1 MFNLKN
7 NNMNTVNKLFT
18 EIFRPNQLQNVV
30 LLPRIYNEL
39 SKGLIQNILFFGGA
53 GGGKTTLTRILSK
66 GYDTL
71 TINCSEERG
80 IDIIRE
86 KIIGFSSSIS
96 LLGGKEQI
104 KVIVLEECDG
114 MTADAFDSLRAVIEK
129 YADSVRFIGNCN
141 NINKIPEPI
150 QSRFNCIPCY
160 PINNQEEEYLFNG
173 YVKYVAQILDHIKC
187 SYTDDVLR
195 EFIKINFPDMR
206 SILNSIQ
213 SLYIQGAKELS
224 RENLIKSFDCSDIF
238 NRIVTDSD
246 PIENYKLIISEY
258 SNKVDE
264 AMLSISKDFVE
275 FIRTTHPQ
283 YKNKIPMCIITIAEY
298 MSQLPNAIDKTVVLL
313 ATIYKLQLIIKQ

>member
-1 MFNLKN
+1 MSA
-7 NNMNTVNKLFT
+7 VNKLFT
-18 EIFRPNQLQNVV
+18 EIFRPTEIQNVV
-30 LLPRIYNEL
+30 LLPRIYNEI
-39 SKGLIQNILFFGGA
+39 SKGLIQNVLLYSKTPGT
-53 GGGKTTLTRILSK
+53 GKSTLTRILSK
-66 GYDTL
+66 GYDTM

-80 IDIIRE
+80 IDVIRE

-160 PINNQEEEYLFNG
+160 PINAEEEAFLFNG
-173 YVKYVAQILDHIKC
+173 YVKYVGQILTHIKC
-187 SYTDDVLR
+187 SYNEDVLK
-195 EFIKINFPDMR
+195 EFVKVNFPDMR

-213 SLYIQGAKELS
+213 SLYTKGATELT
-224 RENLIKSFDCSDIF
+224 RDNLIKTFDCSDLF
-238 NRIVTDSD
+238 NIITTNTD
-246 PIENYKLIISEY
+246 PIENYKLVVAEY

-264 AMLSISKDFVE
+264 AMLSISQNFIE
-275 FIRTTHPQ
+275 FIRTTHPN
-283 YKNKIPMCIITIAEY
+283 YINKIPMCIIAIAEY
-298 MSQLPNAIDKTVVLL
+298 MSQLPNAIDKVVVLL
-313 ATIYKLQLIIKQ
+313 ATIYKLQLILKQ

>member
-1 MFNLKN
+1 MSTTNR
-7 NNMNTVNKLFT
+7 LFT
-18 EIFRPNQLQNVV
+18 EIFRPDQLQNVV

-39 SKGLIQNILFFGGA
+39 SKGLTQNMLFFGPCGS
-53 GGGKTTLTRILSK
+53 GKTTLTRILSK

-80 IDIIRE
+80 IDTIRE

-96 LLGGKEQI
+96 LLAGKEQV

-114 MTADAFDSLRAVIEK
+114 MTNDAFDSLRAVIEK
-129 YADSVRFIGNCN
+129 YANSVRFIGNCN
-141 NINKIPEPI
+141 NINKIPAPI

-160 PINNQEEEYLFNG
+160 PINTQEEQLLFDG
-173 YVKYVAQILDHIKC
+173 YVKYVAHILDYIKC
-187 SYTDDVLR
+187 SYTSEILN

-224 RENLIKSFDCSDIF
+224 KDNLIKTFDCSDLF
-238 NRIVTDSD
+238 NIIVSSKD
-246 PIENYKLIISEY
+246 PIENYKLIIADY

-264 AMLSISKDFVE
+264 TMLSISQNFVD
-275 FIRTTHPQ
+275 FIRTVHPQ
-283 YKNKIPMCIITIAEY
+283 HASKIPMCIISIAEY
-298 MSQLPNAIDKTVVLL
+298 MSQLQNAIDKVIVLL
-313 ATIYKLQLIIKQ
+313 ACVYKLQIIIKQ

>member
-1 MFNLKN
+1 MS
-7 NNMNTVNKLFT
+7 TVNKLFT
-18 EIFRPNQLQNVV
+18 ELFRPNQLQNVV

-39 SKGLIQNILFFGGA
+39 SKGLTQNILLYGPA

-114 MTADAFDSLRAVIEK
+114 MTNDAFDSLRAVIEK
-129 YADSVRFIGNCN
+129 YASSVRFIGNCN

-160 PINNQEEEYLFNG
+160 PINGQEEKQLFDG
-173 YVKYVAQILDHIKC
+173 YVKYVGQILTHIKC
-187 SYTDDVLR
+187 SYSDDVLN
-195 EFIKINFPDMR
+195 EFVKINFPDMR

-224 RENLIKSFDCSDIF
+224 KENLIKTFDCSDLF
-238 NRIVTDSD
+238 NLIVTNSD
-246 PIENYKLIISEY
+246 PVENYKLIIADY
-258 SNKVDE
+258 ANKVDE
-264 AMLSISKDFVE
+264 AMLSISQNFVE
-275 FIRTTHPQ
+275 FIRTTHPE
-283 YKNKIPMCIITIAEY
+283 YSAKIPMCIISIAEY
-298 MSQLPNAIDKTVVLL
+298 MNQLPNAIDKVIVLL
-313 ATIYKLQLIIKQ
+313 ACVYKLQLIVRQ

>member
-1 MFNLKN
+1 MS
-7 NNMNTVNKLFT
+7 TVNKLFT

-39 SKGLIQNILFFGGA
+39 SKGLVQNVLLYGPA
-53 GGGKTTLTRILSK
+53 GGGKTTLTRILAK

-80 IDIIRE
+80 IDTIRE

-114 MTADAFDSLRAVIEK
+114 MTNDAFDSLRAVIEK
-129 YADSVRFIGNCN
+129 YANSVRFIGNCN

-160 PINNQEEEYLFNG
+160 PINNQEENLLFDG
-173 YVKYVAQILDHIKC
+173 YVKYVGQILDHIKC
-187 SYTDDVLR
+187 SYTDEVLN
-195 EFIKINFPDMR
+195 EFVKINFPDMR

-213 SLYIQGAKELS
+213 SLYIQGARELS
-224 RENLIKSFDCSDIF
+224 KENLIKTFDCSDLF
-238 NRIVTDSD
+238 NLIVTSND
-246 PIENYKLIISEY
+246 PIANYKLIIADY
-258 SNKVDE
+258 ANKVDE
-264 AMLSISKDFVE
+264 AMLSISQNFVE
-275 FIRTTHPQ
+275 FIRTTHPE
-283 YKNKIPMCIITIAEY
+283 YVNKVPMCIISIAEY
-298 MSQLPNAIDKTVVLL
+298 MSQLPNAIDKVVVLL
-313 ATIYKLQLIIKQ
+313 ACVYKLQLIIKQ